1 MRFKSTAGTVAHKRA
16 STKCN
21 TNHINMFLDDFVLG
35 NFNTTEAEK
44 GYIMEAITKANKFGS
59 NKHYEE
65 AYQHLI
71 NTFVSQIK
79 YSLTSLQP
87 CVNFKEDNK
96 LIREL
101 IIALFNIKDAEIN
114 EKEDEMISRCMAYLE
129 SNKVLKT
136 PIKYNIKNPQSYHHA
151 NCQK

>member
-1 MRFKSTAGTVAHKRA
+1 
-16 STKCN
+16 
-21 TNHINMFLDDFVLG
+21 MFLDDFVLH

-44 GYIMEAITKANKFGS
+44 SYIMEAITKANKFGS

-71 NTFVSQIK
+71 NTFWSQIK

-96 LIREL
+96 LIKDL
-101 IIALFNIKDAEIN
+101 IIGMFNIKDAEIT

-129 SNKVLKT
+129 SNKVLK
-136 PIKYNIKNPQSYHHA
+136 PLSDILS
-151 NCQK
+151 

>member
-21 TNHINMFLDDFVLG
+21 TNHINMFLDDFVLR

-44 GYIMEAITKANKFGS
+44 SYIMEAITKANKFGS

-71 NTFVSQIK
+71 NTFWSQIK

-87 CVNFKEDNK
+87 CVNFKEDSK
-96 LIREL
+96 LVKDL
-101 IIALFNIKDAEIN
+101 IIGMFNIKDAEIT
-114 EKEDEMISRCMAYLE
+114 EKEDEMITRCMAYLE
-129 SNKVLKT
+129 SNKILK
-136 PIKYNIKNPQSYHHA
+136 PLSDILS
-151 NCQK
+151 

>member
-1 MRFKSTAGTVAHKRA
+1 MILCF
-16 STKCN
+16 
-21 TNHINMFLDDFVLG
+21 
-35 NFNTTEAEK
+35 
-44 GYIMEAITKANKFGS
+44 AITIQQKQKKVISGRPLQKPTSLDQTNIMRKLINIF
-59 NKHYEE
+59 
-65 AYQHLI
+65 I

-101 IIALFNIKDAEIN
+101 IIALFNIKDADIN
-114 EKEDEMISRCMAYLE
+114 EKEEEMISRCMAYLE

-151 NCQK
+151 NFQK

>member
-21 TNHINMFLDDFVLG
+21 TNHINMFLDDFVLR

-44 GYIMEAITKANKFGS
+44 SYIMEAITKANKFGS

-71 NTFVSQIK
+71 NTFWSQIK

-87 CVNFKEDNK
+87 CVNFEEDK
-96 LIREL
+96 QLIKTL
-101 IIALFNIKDAEIN
+101 IIGMFNIKDAEVT
-114 EKEDEMISRCMAYLE
+114 EKEDEVIARCMAYLA
-129 SNKVLKT
+129 SNKVLKSLS
-136 PIKYNIKNPQSYHHA
+136 NILP
-151 NCQK
+151 